1 MDMIGKQ
8 IVKKSLKSLTFS
20 EVMAMAQGSNMKIQW
35 DKSSGNP
42 YFRYKTGEKEHT
54 AWFLDSVTL
63 YNQVKIA
70 MENNAKACIMETRSR
85 RPYNMESFKNPIEV
99 QKI

>member
-1 MDMIGKQ
+1 
-8 IVKKSLKSLTFS
+8 
-20 EVMAMAQGSNMKIQW
+20 MAQGSNMKIQW

-70 MENNAKACIMETRSR
+70 MENNARALH
-85 RPYNMESFKNPIEV
+85 YGD
-99 QKI
+99 